1 MAWRRWLSLAVHTA
15 TVRTSLATAGVVG
28 PALIAINQ
36 GDRVLAGHGV
46 DVVKAVLTFVVPYL
60 VATYGAV
67 AAQRRQ
73 ERERDGPSQR

>member
-1 MAWRRWLSLAVHTA
+1 
-15 TVRTSLATAGVVG
+15 LATAGVVG

-36 GDRVLAGHGV
+36 GDRLLAGRGL
-46 DVVKAVLTFVVPYL
+46 DVVKAVLKVVVPYL

-73 ERERDGPSQR
+73 ERDGLPSR

>member
-1 MAWRRWLSLAVHTA
+1 MAWRRWLSLALRA
-15 TVRTSLATAGVVG
+15 ETVRTSLATAGVVG

-36 GDRVLAGHGV
+36 GDRVLAGQEL
-46 DVVKAVLTFVVPYL
+46 DVVKAVLTVVVPYL

-73 ERERDGPSQR
+73 ERERNGATKR